1 MRRITLILL
10 SLLLTQSL
18 FAWSGFEKRRIYS
31 PDKRLEATFSQNHNG
46 PYYSLSFNGE
56 EIIHEA
62 PLGIVTDRWEMRG
75 GEVHTC
81 NAEYS
86 SKDKTW
92 KTVWGQYAKIR
103 DNYNAM
109 TITLLPLSDDDPDP
123 VLLYIDVRLYN
134 DGLALRYRIEGD
146 EKAIADEL
154 DEKLDNDKIKILDEV
169 TSFALCGD
177 YDTFWIAGSYDDDEY
192 AYVNTPLSGI
202 TLENMEL
209 SSKGDRKLPYPSVNT
224 PVTMITPKGTH
235 IAIHEAA
242 LWEYPAMSLRYDAE
256 SNTFTSDLASVGEV
270 KSHNTLPFTSPWRVV
285 IVGDSSG
292 ALMESTMILNL
303 NEPCKLKKTSW
314 IKPMKYVGVWWEMH
328 LKESTWDMSS
338 NVPHCAT
345 TENVCRYIDFAAEN
359 GFDGVL
365 VEGWNIGWGWG
376 ERFDY
381 TQPYPDF
388 DIDHITDYA
397 RQRGVM
403 LIGHHETYANVENYE
418 TQMCDAYDYYEA
430 KGVGSVKT
438 GYVGVIPNRL
448 HNSREMVD
456 HYNMTVT
463 EAAKRHLSVDIHE
476 PVHPTGISRTYPNLV
491 SAEGMRGQ
499 EWQAW
504 NSGNAIE
511 HNTILP
517 FTRNVAGPMDFTPGI
532 FDVRYHN
539 TVNSAAANEDNRVA
553 EGYDYKFFVNST
565 IAHQLALYV
574 VFYSP
579 IQMVADLPDNYR
591 EHPDMLEFIR
601 EVAVDWSDTKVLDAK
616 VGDYVVVARKER
628 KGESWFIGGITD
640 GEAREVVIDLS
651 FLKRNKRYEATIY
664 RDGDKAGWDSYPMDY
679 VIEHKSVK
687 ADDSITLRM
696 AEGGG
701 FAISLKSTNKR

>member
-1 MRRITLILL
+1 MRRLTLILMALLITQNL
-10 SLLLTQSL
+10 SAF
-18 FAWSGFEKRRIYS
+18 FATENRQLYS
-31 PDKRLEATFSQNHNG
+31 PDKRLEATFGVNDNG
-46 PYYSLSFNGE
+46 PYYSLSFDGE
-56 EIIHEA
+56 EIIKEA
-62 PLGIVTDRWEMRG
+62 SLGILTDRWDMRG
-75 GEVHTC
+75 GIPCDV
-81 NAEYS
+81 EYS
-86 SKDKTW
+86 SADKRW
-92 KTVWGQYAKIR
+92 KTVWGEFESIR

-109 TITLLPLSDDDPDP
+109 TIKLHTTEEEYLDPAI
-123 VLLYIDVRLYN
+123 LYIDMRLYN

-146 EKAIADEL
+146 NRSNEVD
-154 DEKLDNDKIKILDEV
+154 ILDEA

-209 SSKGDRKLPYPSVNT
+209 SSKGDRKLPYPAVNT

-235 IAIHEAA
+235 ITIHEAA
-242 LWEYPAMSLRYDAE
+242 LWDYPAMSLKYDAE
-256 SNTFTSDLASVGEV
+256 SNTFTTDLASVGEV
-270 KSHNTLPFTSPWRVV
+270 KSHNTLPFTTPWRTI
-285 IVGDSSG
+285 IVGDSAG
-292 ALMESTMILNL
+292 DIMESTMILNL
-303 NEPCKLKKTSW
+303 NEPCKLKNTSW

-338 NVPHCAT
+338 ELCHCAT

-359 GFDGVL
+359 GFGGVL
-365 VEGWNIGWGWG
+365 VEGWNVGWGWG

-381 TQPYPDF
+381 TEPYPDF
-388 DIDHITDYA
+388 DIDYITNYA
-397 RQRGVM
+397 KERGVM

-418 TQMCDAYDYYEA
+418 AQMTDAYSYYES

-438 GYVGVIPNRL
+438 GYVGVIKDRL

-456 HYNMTVT
+456 HYNLTVT
-463 EAAKRHLSVDIHE
+463 EAAKHHLTVDIHE
-476 PVHPTGISRTYPNLV
+476 PVHLSGISRTYPNLV

-504 NSGNAIE
+504 NSGNSVE

-539 TVNSAAANEDNRVA
+539 TVNSAAANEEYRVD
-553 EGYDYKFFVNST
+553 ESHDYKFFVNST

-579 IQMVADLPDNYR
+579 IQMVADLPENYR
-591 EHPDMLEFIR
+591 EHPAMLEFIR
-601 EVAVDWSDTKVLDAK
+601 KVAVDWADTKVLNAK

-628 KGESWFIGGITD
+628 DGGRWFVGGITD
-640 GEAREVVIDLS
+640 GEAREVVIDFG
-651 FLKRNKRYEATIY
+651 FLKRGKSYDITIY
-664 RDGDKAGWDSYPMDY
+664 RDGDKAGWDSYPQDY
-679 VIEHKSVK
+679 VVEKRRIKSN
-687 ADDSITLRM
+687 DTITIRM

-701 FAISLKSTNKR
+701 FAIAIE